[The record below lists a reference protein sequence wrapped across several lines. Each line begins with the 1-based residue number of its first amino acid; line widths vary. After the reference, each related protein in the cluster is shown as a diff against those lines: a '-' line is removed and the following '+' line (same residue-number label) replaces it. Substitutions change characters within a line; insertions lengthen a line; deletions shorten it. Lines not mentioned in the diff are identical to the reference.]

1 MLTRW
6 LPRLAVLALTLA
18 PLPARAADGGKVHP
32 VTLVRVRS
40 LDAVFQDAKY
50 IATLAGEEER
60 AKQVEGIIKARV
72 GDKGLDGIDP
82 KRPLGFYTRDLVDLS
97 PVLMIPVAD
106 EKALVKLLQGFN
118 LTVEK
123 KKEGYYRIPLD
134 FLPIERTVHVRFA
147 NGYAYATGDSLTAI
161 DKDQLLNPE
170 RLKGANPTAL
180 ASLTLRLDAVSD
192 QYKQIALSSL
202 EKQTNRLK
210 RQHPPR
216 ETAAQKQVREK
227 LLDQLAATGALII
240 KDGSELTAQVDVDRA
255 KAGLALQLTF
265 SGKSGSELRQKIAA
279 LGNQTSLFAGVAGSG
294 TAARVLVHFTLPDNV
309 REALGPLVDNA
320 VKELPQKE
328 RDPTKREMIER
339 TLKALA
345 PSVKAGE
352 LDALVGLRGPSANG
366 RYTLLTGLKLRDT
379 AEIQKVVRDIVAKV
393 APHVEQVKIKFDAAK
408 AGDVAIHR
416 IDVREGLEKKFVKA
430 FGDGPFYVAFRKD
443 ALLLT
448 AGDQALTA
456 IKELAAARPQ
466 AGPVF
471 GLDAS
476 LARVVPLATTL
487 EKRRDSQAA
496 AAAAKEIFGE
506 GSKDSGRL
514 RVRIQ
519 GGEALTVRLSVS
531 AGVVKLLARIARE
544 RRRARGEDE

>member
-1 MLTRW
+1 
-6 LPRLAVLALTLA
+6 
-18 PLPARAADGGKVHP
+18 
-32 VTLVRVRS
+32 
-40 LDAVFQDAKY
+40 
-50 IATLAGEEER
+50 
-60 AKQVEGIIKARV
+60 
-72 GDKGLDGIDP
+72 
-82 KRPLGFYTRDLVDLS
+82 
-97 PVLMIPVAD
+97 
-106 EKALVKLLQGFN
+106 
-118 LTVEK
+118 
-123 KKEGYYRIPLD
+123 
-134 FLPIERTVHVRFA
+134 VRFA

-161 DKDQLLNPE
+161 DKDQLLDPE

-255 KAGLALQLTF
+255 KEGLALQLTF

-279 LGNQTSLFAGVAGSG
+279 LGKQTSLFAGVAGSG
-294 TAARVLVHFTLPDNV
+294 TAARVLVHFTLPANV

-328 RDPTKREMIER
+328 QDPTKREMIER

-352 LDALVGLRGPSANG
+352 MDALVGLRGPSVNG
-366 RYTLLTGLKLRDT
+366 RYTLVTGLKLRDT
-379 AEIQKVVRDIVAKV
+379 AEVDKVVRDIVAKV
-393 APHVEQVKIKFDAAK
+393 APHVEQVKIKFDADK
-408 AGDVAIHR
+408 TGDVAIHR

-448 AGDQALTA
+448 AGDQALPA

-476 LARVVPLATTL
+476 LAHVVPLATTL
-487 EKRRDSQAA
+487 GKGRDNRAA

-506 GSKDSGRL
+506 GAKDSGR
-514 RVRIQ
+514 VRIRLQ
-519 GGEALTVRLSVS
+519 GGEALTVRVSVS
-531 AGVVKLLARIARE
+531 AGVVKFLARTARE
-544 RRRARGEDE
+544 SRRRARGEDE